1 MKVRALHPWR
11 VTIAEARAIQETLR
25 GRVVTTLSPDL
36 RLPPRTVAGI
46 DVSCPRGDGVALA
59 GVIVMSLPRMEVI
72 ERRAAAAPLSFPYV
86 PGFLS
91 FREGEAVT
99 EALGKVRSPVDVF
112 LFDGQGICH
121 PRRFGLAS
129 HIGVILDR
137 PAVGCAKSL
146 LMGKHG
152 EPAAARGSGCR
163 ILEGKEVLGF
173 ALRTRS
179 GVRPVYVS
187 VGHLVDLPAAVGIIL
202 ACCRGYRLPE
212 PLREAHRWVTELGRE
227 RRRDGPSA
235 AGVRARSPGGAGE
248 SFRNGR
254 EVGTG

>member
-1 MKVRALHPWR
+1 MKVRTPHPWG

-25 GRVVTTLSPDL
+25 GRVVTTPSPEL
-36 RLPPRTVAGI
+36 PLPPRTVAGI
-46 DVSCPRGDGVALA
+46 DVSCPGGTGRALA
-59 GVIVMSLPRMEVI
+59 GVVVMSLPGMEVI
-72 ERRAAAAPLSFPYV
+72 ERRSASLPLTFPYV

-112 LFDGQGICH
+112 LFDGQGVCH

-146 LMGKHG
+146 LMGKHR

-163 ILEGKEVLGF
+163 ILKGKEVLGC
-173 ALRTRS
+173 ALRTRHS
-179 GVRPVYVS
+179 VRPVYVS
-187 VGHLVDLPAAVGIIL
+187 VGHLVDLPAALKIVL
-202 ACCRGYRLPE
+202 ACGRGFRIPE
-212 PLREAHRWVTELGRE
+212 PLREAHRWVTEMGRE
-227 RRRDGPSA
+227 HRRDGPSA
-235 AGVRARSPGGAGE
+235 AEARGQSLGDGGG
-248 SFRNGR
+248 SFR
-254 EVGTG
+254 EVGTV